1 MEQKVR
7 TGQEELEA
15 LKTEVDSQI
24 SEYRL
29 YMCVYVVLMSIYSA
43 NKTFQQ
49 LRKEHASENA
59 ILKANHKKLTMQKDG
74 LEKALQQK
82 VLNNVHCIKLIRYD
96 VDAYRNKRR
105 QN

>member
-24 SEYRL
+24 SEYKL
-29 YMCVYVVLMSIYSA
+29 YMCVYVVLMFIYSA

-82 VLNNVHCIKLIRYD
+82 VLNVHCIKLII
-96 VDAYRNKRR
+96 
-105 QN
+105 